1 LNIQHIVKLES
12 IKEKKTVSFIVFLSV
27 IAYLVFQTGIHGDDY
42 IIIENLKDK
51 TFLEFLFPGTGNY
64 GLMLFN
70 LGAYY
75 LFWPTYSII
84 GGDYLVVY
92 DVIKAISI
100 SISIYL
106 VYKFAL
112 DYLPANRA
120 FLAAIIFVL
129 YPLHDTTIF
138 WYATLPYVLMPSVL
152 MYAHHLIRRDSLYL
166 GTVLL
171 LFGSF
176 MYYGSPPYIFGL
188 AVIFLFERE
197 IKKASIFIVSGM
209 LYVTYYFGV
218 KLYTAGIENRINQ
231 DQNILSLMKSLVIQV
246 VSFIESAIGPSYWIK
261 VFYSIS
267 SISFIS
273 LIIASSV
280 IISFIY
286 FLRETITTRQGRPVF
301 SKSLFLGLTTILLL
315 SFGMFALTG
324 MYNHSAFNL
333 GNRTT
338 VYGSLLIAFLLVFL
352 LPINKKSII
361 FISIIFVLPVF
372 GLSDHWKSWNVSQKA
387 LLENIRH
394 NKVLGDLPESSTL
407 VVVGNTYSKLGPFS
421 HIELLSMPWT
431 VGVVFNGV
439 VEAKNAIALTSYT
452 TYTGNK
458 LVDLKYNQ
466 EYPLTNNIYI
476 YDSNQDYVDKI
487 LIEDIPKVLLQK
499 PKELRHWLLLLKDTI
514 VQDGILWLS
523 PRLRYLFL

>member
-1 LNIQHIVKLES
+1 MNIQHIVKLES

-152 MYAHHLIRRDSLYL
+152 MYAHHLVRRDSLYL

-171 LFGSF
+171 IFGSF

-197 IKKASIFIVSGM
+197 IKKASIFIVSGI
-209 LYVTYYFGV
+209 LYITYYFSV
-218 KLYTAGIENRINQ
+218 KLYTVGIENRINH

-280 IISFIY
+280 IISSIY
-286 FLRETITTRQGRPVF
+286 FLRETITTGQGRPVF

-372 GLSDHWKSWNVSQKA
+372 GLSDHWKSWNVSQKEVI
-387 LLENIRH
+387 ENISD
-394 NKVLGDLPESSTL
+394 NQELTALPVDSTL
-407 VVVGNTYSKLGPFS
+407 LVIGNTYSKLGVFS
-421 HIELLSMPWT
+421 HIELFSMPWT
-431 VGVVFNGV
+431 TTTVFKNRVNSANIIAVTSYIYLENGV
-439 VEAKNAIALTSYT
+439 LVDPKFNNRHALTS
-452 TYTGNK
+452 
-458 LVDLKYNQ
+458 
-466 EYPLTNNIYI
+466 NIYK
-476 YDSNQDYVDKI
+476 YDSNSNVINKI
-487 LIEDIPKVLLQK
+487 SIEELKNILLQT
-499 PKELRHWLLLLKDTI
+499 PKEQRHWLQLMNGTW
-514 VQDGILWLS
+514 VQDAVLWLS
-523 PRLRYLFL
+523 PRLKYLFV